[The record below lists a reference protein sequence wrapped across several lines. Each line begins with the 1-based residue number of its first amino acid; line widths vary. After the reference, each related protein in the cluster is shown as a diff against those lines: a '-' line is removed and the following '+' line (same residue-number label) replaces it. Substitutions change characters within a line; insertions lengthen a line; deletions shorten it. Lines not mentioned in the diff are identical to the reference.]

1 MSMSDYYNMQFQ
13 YRSQSSI
20 VGVVTRLQT
29 AGSCSNPSRGKGLV
43 SSQNVRISS
52 GAHAASYSLG
62 TGALSL
68 R

>member
-1 MSMSDYYNMQFQ
+1 MSHYYSKQFQ
-13 YRSQSSI
+13 YRGWSSI
-20 VGVVTRLQT
+20 VGIVTRLQT
-29 AGSCSNPSRGKGLV
+29 VWSCSNPSRGKGLA
-43 SSQNVRISS
+43 SSQNVQTSS